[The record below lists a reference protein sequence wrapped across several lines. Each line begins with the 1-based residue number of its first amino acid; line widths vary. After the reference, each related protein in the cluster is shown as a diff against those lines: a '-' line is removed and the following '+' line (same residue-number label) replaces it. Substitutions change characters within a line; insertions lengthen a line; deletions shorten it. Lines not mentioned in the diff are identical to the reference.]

1 MEAKKSKKAAIEN
14 QRGSWLLMG
23 LVVALAFMFV
33 SFEWTQHDVRVA
45 AVSGV

>member
-23 LVVALAFMFV
+23 LVVALSLHVRFV
-33 SFEWTQHDVRVA
+33 RMDTT
-45 AVSGV
+45 

>member
-33 SFEWTQHDVRVA
+33 RMDTT
-45 AVSGV
+45 